1 MPKRERIY
9 KKRLGDQQNFSI
21 SSVPSSL
28 PPLLC
33 VKQTDK
39 LYNKH
44 NHQIYKNDLK

>member
-1 MPKRERIY
+1 MPKRERVY
-9 KKRLGDQQNFSI
+9 KALGDQQNLQF
-21 SSVPSSL
+21 PMFPPPSL
-28 PPLLC
+28 PDC